1 VLNICVCVYNL
12 AGKVQLAKQHIY
24 IYIYIGVIFMGH
36 PECVGFIGKRYFTIT
51 WTSTTAPIFYD

>member
-1 VLNICVCVYNL
+1 
-12 AGKVQLAKQHIY
+12 
-24 IYIYIGVIFMGH
+24 MGH